1 MCNKE
6 IEATR
11 GATGGTNSILDS
23 TLNQNYDPEGPDQS
37 QQNMGRSLVQMVGMN
52 PGNSSDNNNIS
63 ILEVGPF

>member
-1 MCNKE
+1 MCNKA

-37 QQNMGRSLVQMVGMN
+37 QQNMARSLVQMVGMN